1 MSVAHLL
8 DPRYYGKKLS
18 ANSMSTIL
26 TFIQK
31 YYPNEA
37 DIIWRQLLQYKTQTG
52 VFSLDFA
59 WNAVDEVDPIAW
71 WEGNFK
77 ESASEQCKVAS
88 RILNIPS
95 SSAAAERNWSNFSYI
110 HDKKRSRLTL
120 PRVLKLVYIYSN
132 YKLTRPKSESKDLI
146 EAVLCFNSR
155 PSDEI
160 NKFELL
166 DPDSDEYEELVES
179 NSENE
184 TVELSESEIE
194 SATESDIDD
203 ESE

>member
-1 MSVAHLL
+1 GSRIKTLLENRWKKLYQPVMLVAHLWIHDTMEKNFSKYL
-8 DPRYYGKKLS
+8 DL
-18 ANSMSTIL
+18 
-26 TFIQK
+26 
-31 YYPNEA
+31 
-37 DIIWRQLLQYKTQTG
+37 
-52 VFSLDFA
+52 A

-77 ESASEQCKVAS
+77 ESASELCKVAS

-95 SSAAAERNWSNFSYI
+95 SSAAAKRNWSNFSYI
-110 HDKKRSRLTL
+110 YDKKRSRLTL
-120 PRVLKLVYIYSN
+120 PRILKLVYIYSN
-132 YKLTRPKSESKDLI
+132 YKLTRPKSESKDLM
-146 EAVLCFNSR
+146 EAVLRFNSR